1 MEELLVEASSKI
13 AHLRRYCLGGTWS
26 CVFFFLDPLGINK
39 GKKMEDS
46 VWRRHISG
54 WRAGV
59 HSPVLTCPQ
68 GRGGMLWELG
78 KCFLSGRRE

>member
-1 MEELLVEASSKI
+1 MFFSS
-13 AHLRRYCLGGTWS
+13 
-26 CVFFFLDPLGINK
+26 LDPLGINK

-46 VWRRHISG
+46 VWRRSISG

-68 GRGGMLWELG
+68 GRGGML
-78 KCFLSGRRE
+78 